1 MRFLVR
7 LATKSAWPG
16 GDPDRDRALADFQL
30 REGESGLS
38 LWEYATEAELN
49 LALAA
54 MACERLERGGKI
66 DKLDFITV
74 SQETVNQFGSVTQT
88 PGDTPL
94 PQANNELHR
103 ELQWSP
109 DKLRQLAEAMFNQ
122 QHTVTRIPKSAVRKL
137 LVELEPDAVSSTTV
151 QATLAVERRRSE
163 GT

>member
-16 GDPDRDRALADFQL
+16 GDPSLDRALADFQL
-30 REGESGLS
+30 REGERGLS
-38 LWEYATEAELN
+38 LWEYSSDAELN

-74 SQETVNQFGSVTQT
+74 SRETVNQFGSVTQT

-109 DKLRQLAEAMFNQ
+109 DKLCELAEAMFNQ
-122 QHTVTRIPKSAVRKL
+122 QHVVTRVPKSAVRKL

-151 QATLAVERRRSE
+151 QATLEVERRRSKA
-163 GT
+163 T